1 MTEILNKELSRKT
14 FLKGGGALVVGF
26 SLGAAG
32 RTGQA
37 HAAESPY
44 ASHGGVNMNRVDA
57 WIRIH
62 ADNTAS
68 ILTGRI
74 ELGQGTSVGMLQIA
88 GEELDLEF
96 SQLKFVVHDTN
107 VTPNTG
113 HNAASASIRD
123 VGQMVRGAAATARQ
137 ALLGLAATSLGV
149 PAASLTVKA
158 GVVSGGGRSVTYGEL
173 LGDRLFNVQL
183 PASYGM
189 TDAAVAGKTAP
200 GLQTGMPG
208 AKPVSQ
214 YTLVGQRIP
223 RLDIPDKVSGK
234 LVYVNHIRVPGMLHA
249 RVVRPRGQGA
259 YGDGTNPQIV
269 SVDESSIR
277 HIPGARVVR
286 KGNLLAVVAPAEYD
300 AVQAASQLK
309 VTWADPPPIVSSGNM
324 WKQMREL
331 DSAGRAPARQN
342 GSITLG
348 YQPSY
353 GNPDAALG
361 SAAKTFSGTFK
372 YHYQHHAVIG
382 PSCVVAEVTPNGA
395 LVFTSSQDIYGVRG
409 RLAPL
414 LGLPLNQIRVKYYES
429 ASAFG
434 GSPGRYDAP
443 LTAAVISQVVG
454 KPVRLQF
461 MRWDEHGWA
470 NYGPATMVDI
480 RGGVDASGKL
490 VALDY
495 TGFQIPGSGAWPAEQ
510 MVGMPLPTP
519 GLGSPHNQGAV
530 GSAYAIPNVRVTAK
544 SLPLVNNYFKNQ
556 PLRSPGGPQA
566 AFAFEQMIDGLA
578 HASGIDPLQFRVQ
591 NVTTMTDPATPWF
604 HGERWLGVL
613 NAVTKAA
620 NWQPRVAASNLTRD
634 TVVTGRGLAVGPHG
648 TSIAAV
654 VADIEVNKK
663 TGKIIAKHVYAAED
677 HGLTINPGMVENQIV
692 GTVVQATSRVLHE
705 ATPFNTKRVT
715 GLDWVSYPILRF
727 AETPKVT
734 ALVVQRPDKWPRGSG
749 EIPTPGT
756 VGAIANAFFD
766 ATGVRIYEAPMT
778 PARVR
783 ATLKA
788 AGIV

>member
-1 MTEILNKELSRKT
+1 
-14 FLKGGGALVVGF
+14 
-26 SLGAAG
+26 
-32 RTGQA
+32 
-37 HAAESPY
+37 
-44 ASHGGVNMNRVDA
+44 
-57 WIRIH
+57 
-62 ADNTAS
+62 
-68 ILTGRI
+68 
-74 ELGQGTSVGMLQIA
+74 
-88 GEELDLEF
+88 
-96 SQLKFVVHDTN
+96 
-107 VTPNTG
+107 
-113 HNAASASIRD
+113 
-123 VGQMVRGAAATARQ
+123 MVRAAAATARQ
-137 ALLGLAATSLGV
+137 ALLGLAATSLAV
-149 PAASLTVKA
+149 PVSSLSVKA
-158 GVVSGGGRSVTYGEL
+158 GVVSGGGRSVSYGQL
-173 LGDRLFNVQL
+173 LGDRLFNVQM

-200 GLQTGMPG
+200 GLQVGTPG

-223 RLDIPDKVSGK
+223 RLDIPDKVTGK
-234 LVYVNHIRVPGMLHA
+234 YVLVNHIRVPGMLHA

-277 HIPGARVVR
+277 HIAGAQVARR
-286 KGNLLAVVAPAEYD
+286 GNVLAVVAPTEY
-300 AVQAASQLK
+300 AAIQAAAQLAVK
-309 VTWADPPPIVSSGNM
+309 WAEPPPISGSGNM

-331 DSAGRAPARQN
+331 DSAGKAQARQN
-342 GSITLG
+342 GSIVLG
-348 YQPSY
+348 YQPTF
-353 GNPDAALG
+353 GNPDPALA
-361 SAAKTFSGTFK
+361 SAAQTVSGTFK
-372 YHYQHHAVIG
+372 YHYQDHAVIG
-382 PSCVVAEVTPNGA
+382 PSCVVADVTPNGA

-429 ASAFG
+429 ASSFG

-443 LTAAVISQVVG
+443 LTAAVISQIVG

-480 RGGVDASGKL
+480 RGGVDARGKL

-519 GLGSPHNQGAV
+519 GLGGPHNQGAV
-530 GSAYAIPNVRVTAK
+530 GSAYAIPAVRVTAK

-566 AFAFEQMIDGLA
+566 AFAFEQMIDELA
-578 HASGIDPLQFRVQ
+578 HRSKLDPYQFRVQ
-591 NVTTMTDPATPWF
+591 NVTAMTDPATPWF
-604 HGERWLGVL
+604 HAERWLGVL
-613 NAVTKAA
+613 HAVTKAA
-620 NWQPRVAASNLTRD
+620 GWQPRVSASSLSEAP
-634 TVVTGRGLAVGPHG
+634 VVKGRGLAVGPHG

-654 VADIEVNKK
+654 VADVEVDKR
-663 TGKIIAKHVYAAED
+663 TGKIVAKHVWAAED

-705 ATPFNTKRVT
+705 AARFDTKRVT
-715 GLDWVSYPILRF
+715 SLDWVTYPILRF
-727 AETPKVT
+727 KDTPKVT
-734 ALVVQRPDKWPRGSG
+734 PIVVQRPDRWPRGSG

-766 ATGVRIYEAPMT
+766 ATGVRMYEAPLT

-783 ATLKA
+783 AALKA
-788 AGIV
+788 AGVK